1 MQPHASSRPAGLAP
15 AWSILAL
22 ERAAHDRAPTRWSRF
37 ERIASATIVPLSI
50 WIGCTLLAAT
60 HVWSWLM
67 AAIVAPIGIGG
78 ILMLRRSGLGLRW
91 RARAEHDRREWAA
104 CELRGALMARLTAA
118 QRIELQS
125 LEELVDH
132 LRAQPAAMARSQA
145 LADTQV
151 VARLD
156 GLVAL
161 YVDLAVELEE
171 TIAAFAT
178 TADDLPGYV
187 EPGTTVEVHPRS
199 TTYVRITELRV
210 QAREQCRRRIGR
222 LRADLRG
229 IGQVVRLVHEQA
241 LAAGL
246 SGDEVARQLSEI
258 LDEAERV
265 REAGEEADA
274 LTPSLPSRNGYAVRT
289 GDTQTMLPTA
299 S

>member
-1 MQPHASSRPAGLAP
+1 MQPHASPRPVGLAP
-15 AWSILAL
+15 AWSVLAL
-22 ERAAHDRAPTRWSRF
+22 ERVAHDRPPSRWSRV
-37 ERIASATIVPLSI
+37 ERIISATIVPLSI
-50 WIGCTLLAAT
+50 WLGCILLAAT
-60 HVWSWLM
+60 SVWSWLT
-67 AAIVAPIGIGG
+67 AAIVAPIGIAGVVA
-78 ILMLRRSGLGLRW
+78 LRRSVLGKRW
-91 RARAEHDRREWAA
+91 RVRAEHDRREWAA
-104 CELRGALMARLTAA
+104 CELRGALMGRMTAA

-132 LRAQPAAMARSQA
+132 LRAQPNTMSRSQQ
-145 LADTQV
+145 LADARI

-161 YVDLAVELEE
+161 YVDLSIELEE

-178 TADDLPGYV
+178 TAEDLPGYV
-187 EPGTTVEVHPRS
+187 DPGTTLEVHPRS
-199 TTYVRITELRV
+199 ATYVRITELRV
-210 QAREQCRRRIGR
+210 EAREQCRRRIAR
-222 LRADLRG
+222 LRSDLRG

-246 SGDEVARQLSEI
+246 SGDEVARQLGDI

-274 LTPSLPSRNGYAVRT
+274 LTPSMPSRNGFAT
-289 GDTQTMLPTA
+289 LKDAAQSMLPAA